1 MGLYLPQVMGA
12 YNNRQHYTTG
22 ISPHMMLTGH
32 EKALPLIF
40 FYPEYE
46 DKKKLPQVYERDVI
60 SRQQELIDFK
70 RNTH

>member
-1 MGLYLPQVMGA
+1 
-12 YNNRQHYTTG
+12 
-22 ISPHMMLTGH
+22 MLTGH

-70 RNTH
+70 RNTHQAQARQKKKFEKKAADANACSVGDF